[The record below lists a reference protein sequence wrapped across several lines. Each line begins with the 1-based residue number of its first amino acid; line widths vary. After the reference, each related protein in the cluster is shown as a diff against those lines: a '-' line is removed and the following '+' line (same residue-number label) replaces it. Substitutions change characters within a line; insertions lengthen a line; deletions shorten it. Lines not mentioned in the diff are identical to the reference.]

1 MRITDT
7 TPIEDGYYMP
17 AEYDRH
23 KATIMIWPVRTG
35 SWPYNAVAAQNVFV
49 DIAHIISRHEKVYIL
64 ADEKHYAQAEARFMK
79 IKDAVTGECNKA
91 SEDIKAAWNIEVVCI
106 ETDDAWARDVCPTF
120 VKNGHTGDVRGINW
134 KFNAWGG
141 DYDGL
146 YKNWEKD
153 DKAALQF
160 CNMTGYDCYD
170 ANPFVLEGGSI
181 HSDGEGTVI
190 VTDSCLLSKGRNP
203 ELTKAEIE
211 QKLKDYLNADKV
223 LWLPCGIYND
233 ETNEHIDNIC
243 TFTAPGQVV
252 LAWTEEKE
260 DPQYEMSKRCLDYLM
275 QETDAKGR
283 KLQVHKLP
291 LPAPV
296 YMTAE
301 ECEGLIHWDGE
312 PTRTDGER
320 LAASYVNFYI
330 SNKSIVMPAFGDKKD
345 KDAKK
350 KLEQLFPDR
359 KVVQVSARD
368 ILIGGGNIHCITQ
381 QIPMWK

>member
-1 MRITDT
+1 MKILHTLPR
-7 TPIEDGYYMP
+7 EDGFSMP
-17 AEYDRH
+17 AEFEPHYGCL
-23 KATIMIWPVRTG
+23 MIWPERAD
-35 SWPYNAVAAQNVFV
+35 SWQYGAVVARRAFCEVAKA
-49 DIAHIISRHEKVYIL
+49 IAESEKVIMLVSFEQY
-64 ADEKHYAQAEARFMK
+64 DTAREMLPEH
-79 IKDAVTGECNKA
+79 IR
-91 SEDIKAAWNIEVVCI
+91 VV
-106 ETDDAWARDVCPTF
+106 EMSTDDSWARDCGPTF
-120 VKNGHTGDVRGINW
+120 VKNKAGEIRGIDW
-134 KFNAWGG
+134 GFNAWGG
-141 DYDGL
+141 LYDGL
-146 YKNWEKD
+146 YFPWDKDNKVARKVCDLFEKD
-153 DKAALQF
+153 
-160 CNMTGYDCYD
+160 TYD
-170 ANPFVLEGGSI
+170 ARDFILEGGAI
-181 HSDGEGTVI
+181 HSDGEGTVM
-190 VTDSCLLSKGRNP
+190 VTESCLLSKGRNP

-243 TFTAPGQVV
+243 AFTSPGQVV

-301 ECEGLIHWDGE
+301 ECEGLLHWDGE

-330 SNKSIVMPAFGDKKD
+330 SNKSIVMPAFGDIKD
-345 KDAKK
+345 KEAKT

>member
-203 ELTKAEIE
+203 DMSREQIE
-211 QKLKDYLNADKV
+211 QLN
-223 LWLPCGIYND
+223 G
-233 ETNEHIDNIC
+233 
-243 TFTAPGQVV
+243 
-252 LAWTEEKE
+252 
-260 DPQYEMSKRCLDYLM
+260 
-275 QETDAKGR
+275 
-283 KLQVHKLP
+283 
-291 LPAPV
+291 
-296 YMTAE
+296 
-301 ECEGLIHWDGE
+301 
-312 PTRTDGER
+312 
-320 LAASYVNFYI
+320 
-330 SNKSIVMPAFGDKKD
+330 
-345 KDAKK
+345 
-350 KLEQLFPDR
+350 
-359 KVVQVSARD
+359 
-368 ILIGGGNIHCITQ
+368 
-381 QIPMWK
+381 